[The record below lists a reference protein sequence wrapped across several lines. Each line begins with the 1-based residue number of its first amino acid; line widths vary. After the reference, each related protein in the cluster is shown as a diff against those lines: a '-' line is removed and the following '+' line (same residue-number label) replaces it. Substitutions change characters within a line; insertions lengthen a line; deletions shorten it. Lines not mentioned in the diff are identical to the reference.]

1 MARTSTARTPTQ
13 IPAIAAFLT
22 SLANTT
28 EACGALVAVKGPAAK
43 IIPAAI
49 RTQMRTLTR
58 LNEYWAANKAAYNA
72 LLEASQATN
81 GGTKAQRAGA

>member
-1 MARTSTARTPTQ
+1 MTTTARARASQ
-13 IPAIAAFLT
+13 IPAIGSFLT
-22 SLANTT
+22 SLATTT
-28 EACGALVAVKGPAAK
+28 ETCGALIAVKGPAGK